1 MELNGY
7 SSGLRNNTG
16 KLPWGS
22 VLVLVLF
29 LRDQEDFTK
38 LHVVLKMTEDI
49 SYRKYI
55 EVVNLGTNLLFVF
68 MF

>member
-1 MELNGY
+1 M
-7 SSGLRNNTG
+7 
-16 KLPWGS
+16 
-22 VLVLVLF
+22 LVLVLF

-38 LHVVLKMTEDI
+38 PHVVLKMTEDI